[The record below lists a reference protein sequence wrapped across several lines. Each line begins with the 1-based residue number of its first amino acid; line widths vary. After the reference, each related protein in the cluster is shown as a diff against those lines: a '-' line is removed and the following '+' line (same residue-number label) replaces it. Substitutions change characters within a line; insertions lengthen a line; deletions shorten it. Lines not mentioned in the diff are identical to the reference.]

1 MDLIYVLHDE
11 SLLKKRGL
19 KKRLKSRTRKYVS
32 IDTIIDLA
40 EEVLSKYVFTF
51 RNEKHQ
57 QKMRAAIGTK
67 FSNLHSILFME
78 ELEE

>member
-1 MDLIYVLHDE
+1 MDLIYVTHDE
-11 SLLKKRGL
+11 SLFGL
-19 KKRLKSRTRKYVS
+19 KKRLKNRTRKYVS
-32 IDTIIDLA
+32 IDTMIDLA

-57 QKMRAAIGTK
+57 QKGRAAIGTK
-67 FSNLHSILFME
+67 FSNLHSILIME

>member
-1 MDLIYVLHDE
+1 MDLIYVLHDK
-11 SLLKKRGL
+11 SLFGL

-57 QKMRAAIGTK
+57 QKGGAAIGTK

-78 ELEE
+78 EMEK

>member
-1 MDLIYVLHDE
+1 MDLIYVPHDE
-11 SLLKKRGL
+11 SLFGL
-19 KKRLKSRTRKYVS
+19 KKRLKNRTRKYVS

-57 QKMRAAIGTK
+57 QKGRTATGTK
-67 FSNLHSILFME
+67 FSNLHSILIME